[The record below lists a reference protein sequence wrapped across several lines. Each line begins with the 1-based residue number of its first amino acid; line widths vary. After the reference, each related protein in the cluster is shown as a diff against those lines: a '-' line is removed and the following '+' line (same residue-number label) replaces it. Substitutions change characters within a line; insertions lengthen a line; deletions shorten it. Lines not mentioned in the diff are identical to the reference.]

1 MRRIVLGMAIVSA
14 ALFIGASDYSGSS
27 KADTE
32 THDNNNYWLE
42 VGLEMYE
49 GYGYEATGEY
59 PGGSDI
65 MNLYGS
71 SCWVGVDGG
80 APSTVSNWYYGTQN
94 EFIGS
99 QSDIYTSDG
108 YWPSGYEQFGD
119 FDTFTECD
127 DMGAQEYGPIPIT
140 IARQTW
146 SFSGSNLDDFV
157 GFKYIIRNDSNDTW
171 NDVYITHIADFDIG
185 GELEYLD
192 DLVSNDSGRHMP
204 YMYDEDASPNNYL
217 GIVPGD
223 EDWDWAR
230 MQYWDI
236 GNDPGDDASRL
247 SMQQDSGWYTENT
260 PYDWRICLTMHY
272 DGADF
277 EPGETIVAGF
287 YQVAGGSLAEL
298 QANADAAVASYESG
312 GGWVNIK
319 SASLGEIKAMYR

>member
-1 MRRIVLGMAIVSA
+1 MRRVTIGAAILLVA
-14 ALFIGASDYSGSS
+14 IFIGASDYDSTT
-27 KADTE
+27 KAGTA
-32 THDNNNYWLE
+32 THDKNNYWLE
-42 VGLEMYE
+42 VGLRMYE
-49 GYGYEATGEY
+49 GYGNGPRGEY

-65 MNLYGS
+65 DNLYIS

-80 APSTVSNWYYGTQN
+80 APSTVSNWFYEPRNDFVGLQT
-94 EFIGS
+94 
-99 QSDIYTSDG
+99 DIYTSDG

-119 FDTFTECD
+119 FDTYTECD
-127 DMGAQEYGPIPIT
+127 DSNAQENGPIPIT

-157 GFKYIIRNDSNDTW
+157 GFKYIVRNDSNETW
-171 NDVYITHIADFDIG
+171 DDLYITHVADFDIG
-185 GELEYLD
+185 GSLDYID
-192 DLVSNDSGRHMP
+192 DLVSCDSGRKMA
-204 YMYDEDASPNNYL
+204 YMYDGDASPDNYI
-217 GIVPGD
+217 GIIPGN
-223 EDWDWAR
+223 ENWDWVG

-236 GNDPGDDASRL
+236 QNDPIDDATRL
-247 SMQQDSGWYTENT
+247 NKQRTSGWFTASE
-260 PYDWRICLTMHY
+260 PFDWRICLTMHY

-298 QANADAAVASYESG
+298 QANADAAVASYVSG